1 MPWVLL
7 AANQSSRSSATA
19 VGVPTNV
26 RERPSPDLGAKASRN
41 VHALSAAASMDSSER
56 FESVSWVP
64 DDGVEVLRREVDAG
78 AGRIVGQCPPTL
90 KYD

>member
-41 VHALSAAASMDSSER
+41 VHALSAAANIDSSER
-56 FESVSWVP
+56 FESVSWYP
-64 DDGVEVLRREVDAG
+64 MTASRSSAQKSMPVLAE
-78 AGRIVGQCPPTL
+78 
-90 KYD
+90 